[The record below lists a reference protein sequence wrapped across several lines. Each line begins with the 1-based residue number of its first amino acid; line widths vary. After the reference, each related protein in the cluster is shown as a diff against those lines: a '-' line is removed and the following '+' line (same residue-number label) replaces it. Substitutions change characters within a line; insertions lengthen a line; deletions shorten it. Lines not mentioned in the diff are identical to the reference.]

1 MNFVLNFFGYRRLAT
16 LLIII
21 FVNAIL
27 DLVGIVLLYPYLEL
41 ATNFENSIKNY
52 HLHGLRNALELENT
66 NDFLMLIGL
75 FLIVIY
81 FIKMIVIY
89 WLSKRQFQLLADMTY
104 RMTEAMYSRLLRCR
118 YNAFQQF
125 PASQLMGIVYNNP
138 IHATICLSSFVMII
152 NDSVLLIMIFI
163 ISFWLTPVV
172 TIAVVSILSFFA
184 YVMYKTVVIKTQ
196 SFGKQQA
203 KVEDIKHKVAFS
215 TISAIKD
222 IKVMGIEN
230 NIIKENTAISKQF
243 YTTTWKFNLL
253 GIIPR
258 LSSEFITFAGFCGGV
273 ILLMLM
279 RLNLVDI
286 LPLIGVSLIAI
297 MRILPS
303 LNRIISSVNTFKFY
317 RPFVSKIIEFYEKT
331 NALEVEVVDCLMPF
345 NDCIELKNIYF
356 SYGEQKILTDVS
368 MSINKGQSIGI
379 VGMSGSGKSTLLDLI
394 SGIQDKDSGE
404 ILLDGNSV
412 DPFNTN
418 VIRRRLGYVPQSISL
433 VDETIA
439 FNITFSHEWNPI
451 KLRSALKIA
460 NLLDFVQGLVEQE
473 KTMVGENGV
482 RLSGGQRQRIGIA
495 RALYRDPDILMF
507 DEATSAV
514 DNITEQE
521 LTTEI
526 SLLSGRKTLIIVAH
540 RLSTI
545 QNCDCIYVIH
555 KGRNIGHGSYD
566 YLLKNN
572 SIFQEMLKQEIEVN
586 VC

>member
-1 MNFVLNFFGYRRLAT
+1 MIFILNFFGYRRLAT
-16 LLIII
+16 LAIII

-27 DLVGIVLLYPYLEL
+27 DLGGIILLYPYIEL
-41 ATNFENSIKNY
+41 ATNYEKNIEKY
-52 HLHGLRNALELENT
+52 HLHGLRDILRIDST
-66 NDFLMLIGL
+66 NDFLIMVGMSLI
-75 FLIVIY
+75 FFY
-81 FIKMIVIY
+81 FIKVITIY
-89 WLSKRQFQLLADMTY
+89 WLNKCQFKMLADMTY
-104 RMTEAMYSRLLRCR
+104 RLTEAMYSRLLRCS

-125 PASQLMGIVYNNP
+125 PASQLMGVVYNNP
-138 IHATICLSSFVMII
+138 IHATICLTSLAMII
-152 NDSVLLIMIFI
+152 NDSVLLVMIFI
-163 ISFWLTPVV
+163 VSFCVTPLV
-172 TIAVVSILSFFA
+172 TIATVSILGFFA
-184 YVMYKTVVIKTQ
+184 FIMYKTVVQKTQ

-203 KVEDIKHKVAFS
+203 IVEDVKHKVAFS

-222 IKVMGIEN
+222 IKVMGIESDV
-230 NIIKENTAISKQF
+230 IKENTEISKQF
-243 YTTTWKFNLL
+243 YATTWRFNLL
-253 GIIPR
+253 GVIPR
-258 LSSEFITFAGFCGGV
+258 LSSEFVTFGGLCVGV
-273 ILLMLM
+273 IVLIGMH
-279 RLNLVDI
+279 LNLADF
-286 LPLIGVSLIAI
+286 LPLVGVSMLAV

-331 NALEVEVVDCLMPF
+331 NALEVDVVDFSVPF
-345 NDCIELKNIYF
+345 DHVIEVKNICF
-356 SYGEQKILTDVS
+356 SYGEHKILTDIS
-368 MSINKGQSIGI
+368 LSIHKGHSIGI

-394 SGIQDKDSGE
+394 SGIQEKDNGE
-404 ILLDGNSV
+404 ILLDGKSV

-418 VIRRRLGYVPQSISL
+418 VIRRRLGYVPQSIAL
-433 VDETIA
+433 VDESIA
-439 FNITFSHEWNPI
+439 FNITFSHEWDSN
-451 KLRSALKIA
+451 KLRNALKTA
-460 NLLDFVQGLVEQE
+460 NLLEFVEGLVEQE

-521 LTTEI
+521 LTKEI
-526 SLLSGRKTLIIVAH
+526 SILSGRKTLIIVAH

-572 SIFQEMLKQEIEVN
+572 SIFQEMLKQEVEAN